1 MPKPIISKNDLI
13 EIVNNNL
20 ILLKKIDET
29 IEIKSHFNN
38 LNKIFLHCDYEQI
51 SRCIFNLVKNSV
63 ESIQEKA
70 SKSSKINKK
79 ISIEIEQ
86 IKDYIKLIITDDGI
100 GFPEDK
106 KEEIIKPYYTTKE
119 KGSGL
124 GLSIVSK
131 IINDHN
137 GSITFKNI
145 KDGAQIEILLPKNN
159 VNWNINHWW

>member
-1 MPKPIISKNDLI
+1 M
-13 EIVNNNL
+13 
-20 ILLKKIDET
+20 
-29 IEIKSHFNN
+29 
-38 LNKIFLHCDYEQI
+38 
-51 SRCIFNLVKNSV
+51 VKNSI

-70 SKSSKINKK
+70 LNTSKISKK

-131 IINDHN
+131 IINEHN
-137 GSITFKNI
+137 GDINFLKKTS
-145 KDGAQIEILLPKNN
+145 GAIIEIYLPA
-159 VNWNINHWW
+159 I